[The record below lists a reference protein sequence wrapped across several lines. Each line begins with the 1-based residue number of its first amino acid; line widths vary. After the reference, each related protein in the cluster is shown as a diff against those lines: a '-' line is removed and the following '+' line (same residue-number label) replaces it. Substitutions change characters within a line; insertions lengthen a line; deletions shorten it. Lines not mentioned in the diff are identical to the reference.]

1 MRVHRVLARQ
11 TTTGVA
17 GDRAHL
23 IITVRQQEMI
33 VGWHHDPELRITAPE
48 PKTTA
53 ESRAPMRRITTTPGR
68 RVLVIQT
75 IIVRER
81 EMIVE
86 LRHDPAYRITV
97 REPKTIVE

>member
-1 MRVHRVLARQ
+1 
-11 TTTGVA
+11 
-17 GDRAHL
+17 
-23 IITVRQQEMI
+23 
-33 VGWHHDPELRITAPE
+33 
-48 PKTTA
+48 
-53 ESRAPMRRITTTPGR
+53 MRRIATTPGR